1 VSRGLTFWNDATIK
15 LIRENFI
22 AAAVPTWVCRAPSP
36 EGEFL
41 RGAGV
46 DKQWVTSSGYMTCV
60 SPSGKLLGYAPS
72 EKVREAFRKLP
83 ESERGPGAVKVPE
96 LTAAERLI
104 PSPPPDGL
112 VFKVHARFLSRDGQG
127 QLRYAEPEDFPLM
140 GKTTEGRRGWLLFL
154 QPNTEY
160 LWLTAGE
167 ARALVP
173 AKAVK
178 GEEWEVPSNL
188 VERLARFHLTPRRAM
203 TSEGGILGKKE
214 VQSAKLAL
222 VVVEVSPER
231 LRLRLTGFVHTGTT
245 FDKEKATTPNGP
257 LGFGFMAPL
266 HGVAEFDR
274 TTKRFLRF
282 DLIALGEVWGRWGD
296 ANGKSLF
303 VERPGSTPF
312 GFALELAKGD
322 SPTERIPPGGNPAYI
337 SPRSGYFTDPKQ

>member
-1 VSRGLTFWNDATIK
+1 MSRGLTFWNDATIK

-22 AAAVPTWVCRAPSP
+22 AAAVPTWVCRAQSP

-41 RGAGV
+41 RGAGI

-60 SPSGKLLGYAPS
+60 SPSGKPLGYAPS
-72 EKVREAFRKLP
+72 EKVLEAFRKLP
-83 ESERGPGAVKVPE
+83 ASESRPGAVQVPE
-96 LTAAERLI
+96 LTSAERLI
-104 PSPPPDGL
+104 PAPPPGGL

-127 QLRYAEPEDFPLM
+127 KLCYAEPEDFPLM
-140 GKTTEGRRGWLLFL
+140 GKTTEGRRSWLLFL

-160 LWLTAGE
+160 LWLTAAE
-167 ARALVP
+167 ARSLIP

-178 GEEWEVPSNL
+178 GAKLGVPSNL

-214 VQSAKLAL
+214 IKSAKLTL
-222 VVVEVSPER
+222 VVEEASAER
-231 LRLRLTGFVHTGTT
+231 LCLRLTGFVHTGTS
-245 FDKEKATTPNGP
+245 FDKDKATTPNGP

-274 TTKRFLRF
+274 TTSRFLRF

-312 GFALELAKGD
+312 GFALELATGD

-337 SPRSGYFTDPKQ
+337 SPGSGYYSDPNP

>member
-22 AAAVPTWVCRAPSP
+22 AAAVPTWVCRAQNP

-41 RGAGV
+41 RGAGI

-60 SPSGKLLGYAPS
+60 SPGGKLLGYAPS
-72 EKVREAFRKLP
+72 EKLLQAFRKLP
-83 ESERGPGAVKVPE
+83 ASERNPGAVKVPE

-104 PSPPPDGL
+104 PSPPPAGL
-112 VFKVHARFLSRDGQG
+112 VFKVHARFLSRGG
-127 QLRYAEPEDFPLM
+127 HGKLRYAEPEDFPLM
-140 GKTTEGRRGWLLFL
+140 GKTTEGRHRWLLFL

-160 LWLTAGE
+160 MWLTADE
-167 ARALVP
+167 ARSLVP

-214 VQSAKLAL
+214 IKSAKLVP
-222 VVVEVSPER
+222 VVDEVSPEQ

-245 FDKEKATTPNGP
+245 FDKDKATTPNGP
-257 LGFGFMAPL
+257 LGFGLMAPL

-274 TTKRFLRF
+274 TTNRFVRF

-322 SPTERIPPGGNPAYI
+322 SPTERIPPGGNPAYL
-337 SPRSGYFTDPKQ
+337 SPRSGYFTEPKK